1 MTIDKLAS
9 AALLPLF
16 LLLFAWT
23 PASGAI
29 PKITKVQVTESSMAS
44 QVEIIA
50 DAPVTYTYYAY
61 SSPPR
66 AVIDIAL
73 ADPSQISHP
82 LKIDSPLITGITLD
96 RLEAPPIPLTR
107 MTISLTHDAYLAVR
121 SSPEDKGRLLVTLV
135 KKMVQ
140 TPAAAPKDDVEKDLE
155 AADKKPGQ
163 AATPTAGPKEDELDD
178 LKVEK
183 EAGAAAGEKAPLST
197 TGSVPATPLS
207 PAAPA
212 PAVTMKEDRSKVPG
226 TPSPS
231 KDKASSPQN
240 QKTDL
245 KPVVP
250 AAGETKASP
259 HLTIT
264 TTGAILTGFAPTTAP
279 RVFRLAGPNRLVIDM
294 PGRKG
299 ASQQREFPFDRLGI
313 RKVRVG
319 VYPDKVRF
327 VFDAGQAR
335 FPAYRIEKSSSGL
348 KVTFGK

>member
-1 MTIDKLAS
+1 MTFNKLTS

-16 LLLFAWT
+16 LLLFTWT
-23 PASGAI
+23 PANGAA

-50 DAPVTYTYYAY
+50 DAPVTYTYYAH

-73 ADPSQISHP
+73 ADPSQISRQ
-82 LKIDSPLITGITLD
+82 LQVDSPLITGITLD
-96 RLEAPPIPLTR
+96 RLEAPSIPLTR
-107 MTISLTHDAYLAVR
+107 MTISLSHDAYLAVR

-140 TPAAAPKDDVEKDLE
+140 APTVAAKDDAEKDLE
-155 AADKKPGQ
+155 EADKKPGHATAPD
-163 AATPTAGPKEDELDD
+163 AAPQKDELDD
-178 LKVEK
+178 LKAEK
-183 EAGAAAGEKAPLST
+183 ETSEKATVPT
-197 TGSVPATPLS
+197 IGSAPATPAP
-207 PAAPA
+207 PAVPA
-212 PAVTMKEDRSKVPG
+212 PVVTMKEDRSKTSG

-231 KDKASSPQN
+231 EDKASPPQN

-250 AAGETKASP
+250 VAGETKASP

-264 TTGAILTGFAPTTAP
+264 TTGVILTGFAPTTSP

-299 ASQQREFPFDRLGI
+299 ASQQKEFPFDRLGI
-313 RKVRVG
+313 KKVRVG

-327 VFDAGQAR
+327 VFDAGQSP
-335 FPAYRIEKSSSGL
+335 FPAYRFDKSSSGL